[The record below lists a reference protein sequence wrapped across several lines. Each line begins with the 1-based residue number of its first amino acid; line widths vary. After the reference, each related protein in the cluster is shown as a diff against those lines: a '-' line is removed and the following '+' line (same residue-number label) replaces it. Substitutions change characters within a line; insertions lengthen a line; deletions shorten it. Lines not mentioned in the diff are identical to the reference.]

1 MTFGVVALTKN
12 TVATK
17 QWVRP
22 SWLLAAAATLFTAT
36 IAVRASAPPY
46 QAQQTAKPAPQAPAP
61 ATAEDEDAFAA
72 KAEETMEKTCITCHP
87 FEQITRT
94 RRTDREWKELLARMA
109 ILGATANDQQFA
121 MIRKYLTRWYGLVR
135 VNTATA
141 AELSAV
147 LGLSPKDAA
156 AIVAYRKANGKFVDA
171 AALAKVEGI
180 DTAKIEEQ
188 PEALR
193 FD

>member
-1 MTFGVVALTKN
+1 VVAVTKKS
-12 TVATK
+12 VDTK
-17 QWVRP
+17 HRVRP
-22 SWLLAAAATLFTAT
+22 AWLLAAGAALFTGT
-36 IAVRASAPPY
+36 IAVRASAPPQ
-46 QAQQTAKPAPQAPAP
+46 QAAQTAKPAPQSPASAAP
-61 ATAEDEDAFAA
+61 EDEDAFAA
-72 KAEETMEKTCITCHP
+72 KAEETMEKVCITCHP
-87 FEQITRT
+87 FEQITRA

-109 ILGATANDQQFA
+109 ILGAAANEQQFA
-121 MIRKYLTRWYGLVR
+121 MVKKYLVRWYGLVR

-147 LGLSPKDAA
+147 LGLSIKDGA
-156 AIVAYRKANGKFVDA
+156 AIVAYRKANGKFANA

-180 DTAKIEEQ
+180 DKAKIEEQ

>member
-1 MTFGVVALTKN
+1 VH
-12 TVATK
+12 
-17 QWVRP
+17 P
-22 SWLLAAAATLFTAT
+22 SWLLAASAALFTAT

-46 QAQQTAKPAPQAPAP
+46 QVPQAKPAPQTPAP
-61 ATAEDEDAFAA
+61 AEAEDEDAFAA
-72 KAEETMEKTCITCHP
+72 KVEETMQKTCITCHP
-87 FEQITRT
+87 FEQIIRT

-109 ILGATANDQQFA
+109 ILGATANEQQFA
-121 MIRKYLTRWYGLVR
+121 MIKKYLTRWYGLVR
-135 VNTATA
+135 INTATA

-156 AIVAYRKANGKFVDA
+156 AIVAYRKANGKFADS

-180 DTAKIEEQ
+180 DKAKIEEQ
-188 PEALR
+188 PEALI